1 MIDPTDVDYI
11 RTQLTD
17 MANSELASGKLSEA
31 GADLIRQ
38 VAQAPNASDDDGLAV
53 SRFVMPQHGGV
64 ALKRL
69 FVITGPGG
77 QHILYVPTQPASPG
91 DRIFYE
97 NHDLHRTSAKLVEF
111 LGKPDGLQYMVDL
124 LPNDNS
130 ESAAA
135 YFEELSRLPSQFTQ
149 GAFALGQVSGD
160 SYAHQIQVIVN
171 R

>member
-1 MIDPTDVDYI
+1 MIDPTNVDYI

-17 MANSELASGKLSEA
+17 MAKSELASGKLSEA
-31 GADLIRQ
+31 GANLIRQ
-38 VAQAPNASDDDGLAV
+38 VAEASNVSDDDGLAV
-53 SRFVMPQHGGV
+53 ARFVMPQHGGA

-77 QHILYVPTQPASPG
+77 EHILYVPTQPASPG

-97 NHDLHRTSAKLVEF
+97 NHDLYRTSAQLVEF
-111 LGKPDGLQYMVDL
+111 LGKPGGLDYMVDL
-124 LPNDNS
+124 LPDDNS
-130 ESAAA
+130 EAAAA
-135 YFEELSRLPSQFTQ
+135 YFEKLSRLPSQFTQ
-149 GAFALGQVSGD
+149 GAFTLGQVPGE